1 MNMTRRFSLILL
13 PCLVLTL
20 LLGSIVDGH
29 VLAQVDPT
37 GAPTLTS
44 TSTSTSTSTGMP
56 TRTPTPYVTRTPTL
70 YVTRTPT
77 NTRIP
82 YNTVTSQPTGRPLV
96 YLAGYSTDKGTL
108 KQGDSFT
115 LKMDVRNKGN
125 LDAKNVVF
133 TFTSETFLPLQ
144 TGGVKTLV
152 DISTTEAEG
161 VNQPFMVNAAIK
173 DAPATIAVAVTY
185 SDVNGAS
192 YTESFTITLYVSP
205 DPTKAPFYGTP
216 RPSATPTAILRPQLV
231 VGAYNT
237 DVDPLQPGSIFQ
249 LELNIRNLGNADA
262 RGVTMVLGGGVVSS
276 DTGTP
281 QPGTQGSSSDLT
293 TFAPLGS
300 SNLVFLGDLS
310 ATKEI
315 KSSQKLIVNVSANPG
330 AYTFKIS
337 FVYND
342 PGGVRYVDDQVITL
356 LVYKLPQVEVS
367 FYQDPGVFFAGQMS
381 PLPLQ
386 VTNLGRSSTV
396 LGNLKVSAENADISN
411 GTAMVGP
418 LEAGGY
424 FTLDSSLMPYQAGPL
439 ELKFTINYTDDF
451 NQPRVIEQTL
461 SVDVQEMPIVE
472 TPEGGI
478 PEEIPTAPETFLSK
492 VGRFFKGLFGLGS
505 EQTEP
510 VDTLPLENIPS
521 EKEVM
526 PVPGGKG

>member
-1 MNMTRRFSLILL
+1 MNLTRRFSLILL

-20 LLGSIVDGH
+20 LLGSIVDGR
-29 VLAQVDPT
+29 VQAQAEPT
-37 GAPTLTS
+37 GLNTAASTPLPTS
-44 TSTSTSTSTGMP
+44 TP
-56 TRTPTPYVTRTPTL
+56 
-70 YVTRTPT
+70 
-77 NTRIP
+77 IP
-82 YNTVTSQPTGRPLV
+82 YQPALADTTGDRPLI
-96 YLAGYSTDKGTL
+96 YMMGYSTDKGTL
-108 KQGDSFT
+108 KQGDTFT
-115 LKMDVRNKGN
+115 LKMDVCNKGK
-125 LDAKNVVF
+125 LEASNVVF
-133 TFTSETFLPLQ
+133 TFTSDSFLPLQ
-144 TGGVKTLV
+144 TGGVKILK
-152 DISTTEAEG
+152 DIGIEDPADASKNKEG
-161 VNQPFMVNAAIK
+161 ISQPFMVNAAAK
-173 DAPATIAVAVTY
+173 DTPATIAVAVTY

-192 YTESFTITLYVSP
+192 YSESFTITLYVSA

-231 VGAYNT
+231 VGTYTT

-342 PGGVRYVDDQVITL
+342 PGGIRYVDDQVITL
-356 LVYKLPQVEVS
+356 LIYKLPQVEVS

-396 LGNLKVSAENADISN
+396 LGNLKVSAENADITN
-411 GTAMVGP
+411 GVAMVGP

-424 FTLDSSLMPYQAGPL
+424 FTLDSTLMPYQAGPL
-439 ELKFTINYTDDF
+439 VLKLTINYTDDF

-461 SVDVQEMPIVE
+461 EVDVQEMPVVE

-478 PEEIPTAPETFLSK
+478 PEEIPAAPETFFSK

-510 VDTLPLENIPS
+510 VDALPLENIPS
-521 EKEVM
+521 EKEVV